1 VRGRHPDGF
10 DPGDRKPGTV
20 VEDERTVEPTSGD
33 ESVDRTTE
41 DEHPLHDERTPD
53 DAAETF
59 LELDDD
65 LELRAESG
73 ATGGPRRGLVVDAD
87 RVDAGSVPAGYPL
100 SATTDRAVALTVDF
114 GGETTTVYL
123 AWPDDAS
130 GETALTRLLDAMDI
144 ELRDLYGTTVLVE
157 RADGHDVLVTPDE
170 RPRGSDLRT
179 GVVGGLGV
187 VAGTVGLLA
196 VTGGLPPVAY
206 LVWLGVTLGWL
217 PYATYRDAWYA
228 RTHSDWAGGP
238 AFWAT
243 LMFLPFLNLLTGAAY
258 LWSRS
263 RATFFRERR
272 SLLDRVAS
280 TVRDWL

>member
-1 VRGRHPDGF
+1 MA
-10 DPGDRKPGTV
+10 
-20 VEDERTVEPTSGD
+20 EDERTVEQTGGD
-33 ESVDRTTE
+33 ESVDRTTTAG
-41 DEHPLHDERTPD
+41 DEHASTDERTPD

-65 LELRAESG
+65 LDQTPEPDVA
-73 ATGGPRRGLVVDAD
+73 GGPRRGLVTDAD

-123 AWPDDAS
+123 AWPEDG
-130 GETALTRLLDAMDI
+130 GETALTRLLDAMGI
-144 ELRDLYGTTVLVE
+144 ELRDLYGATVLVE

-170 RPRGSDLRT
+170 RPRGADRRA
-179 GVVGGLGV
+179 GVVGGLGL
-187 VAGTVGLLA
+187 VAGTVGLLG

-206 LVWLGVTLGWL
+206 LVWLAVTLGWL

-238 AFWAT
+238 AFWTT
-243 LMFLPFLNLLTGAAY
+243 LMFLPFLNLLAGAAY